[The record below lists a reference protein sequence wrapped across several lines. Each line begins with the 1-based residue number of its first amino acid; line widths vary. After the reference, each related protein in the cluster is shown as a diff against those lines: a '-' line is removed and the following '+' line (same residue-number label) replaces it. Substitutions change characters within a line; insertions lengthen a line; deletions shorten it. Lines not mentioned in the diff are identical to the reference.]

1 MMWEI
6 GSKEIKSHYS
16 EEGRSVY
23 SPRAYVIVIG
33 MNTYTLPC
41 ISDLPNPWTENE
53 SSVEATDFG
62 TALKSCFEMVIGGPV
77 TLLLLSS
84 GARRTL

>member
-1 MMWEI
+1 M
-6 GSKEIKSHYS
+6 
-16 EEGRSVY
+16 Y
-23 SPRAYVIVIG
+23 SPRVSVIVIG
-33 MNTYTLPC
+33 IATYTLPC

-62 TALKSCFEMVIGGPV
+62 TALNSCFEMVIGGPV

-84 GARRTL
+84 GARMTL